1 MMQQINFYLPEFQPN
16 RELFRSSVILIF
28 IFSFILLLAII
39 TITSNTD
46 NKAIQ
51 KQIDQKKIVADN
63 IKNQL
68 QQFSDSKVHV
78 SMIELD
84 NKIIEI
90 KNEISRREQL
100 LQVISYQQLGN
111 DLGFSAQMEAMA
123 RQSNPQISLTI
134 FSIKRGGKYLELVG
148 KTTSADRLPAYIA
161 ALKSETVFSQTGFGV
176 LTIKPDL
183 RLKEHLQFVV
193 AESEQKNTEASI
205 SAVQLYVKENAIK
218 GNQLP

>member
-84 NKIIEI
+84 NKIIDI

-193 AESEQKNTEASI
+193 AESEQKNTETSI